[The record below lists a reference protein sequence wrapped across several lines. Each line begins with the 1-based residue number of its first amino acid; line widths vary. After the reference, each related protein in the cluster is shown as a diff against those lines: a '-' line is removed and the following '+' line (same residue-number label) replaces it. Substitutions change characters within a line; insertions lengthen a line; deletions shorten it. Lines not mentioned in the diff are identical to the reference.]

1 MKKLKKI
8 KLINWH
14 RFVNETI
21 KIHNSV
27 LLSGENGAGKSTI
40 LDAIQLVLTCS
51 KSHFNKAANEKS
63 KRNLVGYVR
72 YKTGKEDKP
81 FERTGF
87 ITSHIALEFLDEDK
101 NKSFIIGAVID
112 SSSDVNEKTIWYRID
127 NSTIDDEIFMNGK
140 APKSIDEF
148 KRKNNIKSFS
158 SMAEAKRNFRLVF
171 GNVNDKFFELIP
183 KAIAFKPID
192 DIKEFVYSYVLDK
205 KEVRIDELKN
215 NVRAYQEFEQV
226 LKTIK
231 IKMSKLEAINN
242 DYEEIVKN
250 KINVRK
256 YEYYKS
262 RIAELIKEEEISG
275 LERSIKKAELAK
287 EDLEKRII
295 ELTSEIINQ
304 RKTKSILEDE
314 LINNKDYR
322 ALRRVEESI
331 ANLKVELKEIKF
343 TKNKFDDEL
352 KKVIK
357 NINEIKASNIE
368 LDEVEELS
376 NKLEEYSK
384 VGLKEGLEIEIDSFI
399 KVRDGLKSNYLSEK
413 TRAEIEKEKKQ
424 EDKKLLYKKITDL
437 EKKKL
442 DYDAKVIKLID
453 EIQSTFKRASK
464 TVEPKILCEM
474 LTITDEAWKNAVE
487 GYLNTQ
493 RFYILVAPEDFD
505 LAQKAYEKAKK
516 EYNIHSIGLINTGG
530 LEEFDNPKE
539 NSLATMVTSKSI
551 WARRFINKLLNKV
564 ILCEKGE
571 ELKKHKCS
579 ITKDCMLYQ
588 NNVVRAINPEIYKK
602 PYIGED
608 AYKIQ
613 LVQAKKDL
621 IEVEEELK
629 DIETQIDGYENSI
642 KLLENE
648 AIVFIK
654 HNLDIVPKYIKSVD
668 KLKALE
674 NDKVAYTKN
683 NSLIKKQLLINSL
696 EETIKDLEIK
706 ERTVY
711 QNIGAEE
718 STIKNTKIK
727 FDYAICELE
736 KCKRD
741 TLEIRNQMTNILS
754 DPEKECEK
762 IIANKSLY
770 KALEDTS
777 QAKDR
782 FTTRI
787 DNITKDMQQKMF
799 NYKSE
804 HDFGGEASIDGAK
817 EFIEEYDK
825 LVKSEVLDYEE
836 KVQKAKQNAELE
848 FKEQF
853 LSKIK
858 ENIITAQGEFKS
870 LNRALKNVEF
880 GNESYEF
887 KYSESKKYSKYYK
900 MIMDDLNMVEGF
912 SLLSGEFNNKHQEV
926 INELFERLTIDEEES
941 FKALEEFTDYRTY
954 MDYDILV
961 KHADG
966 SKTLY
971 SKVSKEKSG
980 GETQTPF
987 YVTIAASFV
996 QLYKETATNSIG
1008 IIMFDE
1014 AFDKMDDER
1023 INGILKFLTNLPLQ
1037 IIIASPPEK
1046 IQYIG
1051 PKVNTN
1057 LLVLKDGKYSYVER
1071 FEINE

>member
-14 RFVNETI
+14 RFVNATI
-21 KIHNSV
+21 EIHNSV

-40 LDAIQLVLTCS
+40 LDAIQFVLTCS

-87 ITSHIALEFLDEDK
+87 ITSHIALEFLDEEK

-112 SSSDVNEKTIWYRID
+112 SSSDVNEKTIWYRMD
-127 NSTIDDEIFMNGK
+127 NSNIDEAMFMNGK

-148 KRKNNIKSFS
+148 KRRNNIKTFT
-158 SMAEAKRNFRLVF
+158 SMTDAKRNFRLVF

-215 NVRAYQEFEQV
+215 NVRAYQEFEEV

-231 IKMSKLEAINN
+231 IKISKLEAINN
-242 DYEEIVKN
+242 YYDEIIKN
-250 KINVRK
+250 EINIRK
-256 YEYYKS
+256 YEYYTN
-262 RIAELIKEEEISG
+262 RISELIKEEEISN
-275 LERSIKKAELAK
+275 LKRNIKKSELAK
-287 EDLEKRII
+287 EESEKKII
-295 ELTSEIINQ
+295 ELTNEINNQ
-304 RKTKSILEDE
+304 KENKKNLEDE
-314 LINNKDYR
+314 LRNNEDYI
-322 ALRRVEESI
+322 ALRKIEDDIVQ
-331 ANLKVELKEIKF
+331 LKNQLEEIKL
-343 TKNKFDDEL
+343 TKNKFDSEF
-352 KKVIK
+352 KKAIK
-357 NINEIKASNIE
+357 NITEIKASNIE
-368 LDEVEELS
+368 LDGIDDLA
-376 NKLEEYSK
+376 NKLSK
-384 VGLKEGLEIEIDSFI
+384 YYNDGLKESLDIEIESFI
-399 KVRDGLKSNYLSEK
+399 KSKDRLKVTYIDKK
-413 TRAEIEKEKKQ
+413 TRAEIEKENKQ
-424 EDKKLLYKKITDL
+424 EEKKELNRKVTDL

-442 DYDAKVIKLID
+442 DYDCKVIKLIE
-453 EIQSTFKRASK
+453 EIQRTFKRASK
-464 TVEPKILCEM
+464 IVEPKILCEM
-474 LTITDEAWKNAVE
+474 LTITDEEWKNAVE

-493 RFYILVAPEDFD
+493 RFYILVSPEDFD

-530 LEEFDNPKE
+530 LEEFDSPKE
-539 NSLATMVTSKSI
+539 NSLATMVTSKNI
-551 WARRFINKLLNKV
+551 WARRFVNKLLNKV

-613 LVQAKKDL
+613 LMQAKEDL
-621 IEVEEELK
+621 IKVEELLN
-629 DIETQIDGYENSI
+629 DIKIQIDGYNKDI

-648 AIVFIK
+648 AIVFLK
-654 HNLDIVPKYIKSVD
+654 HNLDIVPKYIKSGD

-674 NDKVAYTKN
+674 KDKIMYTKN
-683 NSLIKKQLLINSL
+683 NSFIEKQLLINML
-696 EETIKDLEIK
+696 GDKIKEIETNKDKAIKD
-706 ERTVY
+706 
-711 QNIGAEE
+711 IGAQDNN
-718 STIKNTKIK
+718 IKHTKDKLYYVIS
-727 FDYAICELE
+727 ELD
-736 KCKRD
+736 KCKSD
-741 TLEIRNQMTNILS
+741 TLEIRNEIINILS

-762 IIANKSLY
+762 IIANKSLN
-770 KALEDTS
+770 KALEDTNNT
-777 QAKDR
+777 KIR
-782 FTTRI
+782 FTKRI
-787 DNITKDMQQKMF
+787 ESIKNDMQQKMF

-804 HDFGGEASIDGAK
+804 HDFGGEASLDGAK

-858 ENIITAQGEFKS
+858 ENIITAQSEFKS
-870 LNRALKNVEF
+870 LNRALRNVRF
-880 GNESYEF
+880 GNEEYEF
-887 KYSESKKYSKYYK
+887 KYSESKKHSKYYK

-1037 IIIASPPEK
+1037 IIIAAPPEK

-1057 LLVLKDGKYSYVER
+1057 LLVLKDDKYSYVER
-1071 FEINE
+1071 FELNE

>member
-14 RFVNETI
+14 RFLNETI
-21 KIHNSV
+21 EIHNSV

-72 YKTGKEDKP
+72 CKTGKEDKP

-87 ITSHIALEFLDEDK
+87 ITSHIALEFLDEEK

-112 SSSDVNEKTIWYRID
+112 SSSDVNEKTIWYRMD
-127 NSTIDDEIFMNGK
+127 NSIIDDEMFMNGK
-140 APKSIDEF
+140 SPKSIDEF
-148 KRKNNIKSFS
+148 KRKNNIKAF

-205 KEVRIDELKN
+205 KEVKIDELKN

-242 DYEEIVKN
+242 NYDEIGKN

-256 YEYYKS
+256 YEYYTS
-262 RIAELIKEEEISG
+262 RIAELIKEEEILG
-275 LERSIKKAELAK
+275 LEKNIKKAELHK

-295 ELTSEIINQ
+295 ELTSEINNQ
-304 RKTKSILEDE
+304 RKNKSILDDE
-314 LINNKDYR
+314 LRNNEDYI
-322 ALRRVEESI
+322 ALKKIEEDI
-331 ANLKVELKEIKF
+331 ASLKAQLEDIKLD
-343 TKNKFDDEL
+343 KNKFDSEL
-352 KKVIK
+352 KKAVK
-357 NINEIKASNIE
+357 NINDIKVNNIE
-368 LDEVEELS
+368 LAEIDDLV
-376 NKLEEYSK
+376 NKLLKYSK
-384 VGLKEGLEIEIDSFI
+384 EGLKESLDIEIESFI
-399 KVRDGLKSNYLSEK
+399 KSKDILKNTYISEK
-413 TRAEIEKEKKQ
+413 TRAEIEKEKKE
-424 EDKKLLYKKITDL
+424 EDKRILNKKIIDL

-442 DYDAKVIKLID
+442 DYDPKVTKLID

-474 LTITDEAWKNAVE
+474 LTITDETWKNAVE

-493 RFYILVAPEDFD
+493 RFYILVSPEDFD

-551 WARRFINKLLNKV
+551 WARRFVNKLLNKV
-564 ILCEKGE
+564 VLCEKGE

-579 ITKDCMLYQ
+579 ITRDCMLYQ

-602 PYIGED
+602 PYIGEY
-608 AYKIQ
+608 AYKVQ
-613 LVQAKKDL
+613 LVQAKEDL
-621 IEVEEELK
+621 IEVEEVLK
-629 DIETQIDGYENSI
+629 DIKIQIDGYEKDI

-654 HNLDIVPKYIKSVD
+654 HNLDIIPKYIKALD
-668 KLKALE
+668 KLKTLE
-674 NDKVAYTKN
+674 NDKVTYTKN
-683 NSLIKKQLLINSL
+683 NSFIEKQLLINSL
-696 EETIKDLEIK
+696 EEKIKALENE
-706 ERTVY
+706 ERTVNK
-711 QNIGAEE
+711 NIGAEE
-718 STIKNTKIK
+718 NTIKNIKIK
-727 FDYAICELE
+727 LDYAICELE
-736 KCKRD
+736 KCKKD
-741 TLEIRNQMTNILS
+741 TLEIRNEIINILS

-762 IIANKSLY
+762 IISNKSLC

-777 QAKDR
+777 NAKAR
-782 FTTRI
+782 FITRI

-804 HDFGGEASIDGAK
+804 HDFGGEVSVDGAK

-858 ENIITAQGEFKS
+858 ENIITAQSEFKS

-880 GNESYEF
+880 GNEAYEF
-887 KYSESKKYSKYYK
+887 KYSESKKHSKYYK

-926 INELFERLTIDEEES
+926 INDLFERLTIDEEES

-961 KHADG
+961 NHADG

-996 QLYKETATNSIG
+996 QLYKETAANSIG

-1037 IIIASPPEK
+1037 IIISAPPEK

-1057 LLVLKDGKYSYVER
+1057 LLVLKDDKYSYVER
-1071 FEINE
+1071 FELNE

>member
-1 MKKLKKI
+1 
-8 KLINWH
+8 
-14 RFVNETI
+14 
-21 KIHNSV
+21 
-27 LLSGENGAGKSTI
+27 
-40 LDAIQLVLTCS
+40 
-51 KSHFNKAANEKS
+51 
-63 KRNLVGYVR
+63 
-72 YKTGKEDKP
+72 
-81 FERTGF
+81 
-87 ITSHIALEFLDEDK
+87 
-101 NKSFIIGAVID
+101 
-112 SSSDVNEKTIWYRID
+112 
-127 NSTIDDEIFMNGK
+127 
-140 APKSIDEF
+140 
-148 KRKNNIKSFS
+148 
-158 SMAEAKRNFRLVF
+158 
-171 GNVNDKFFELIP
+171 
-183 KAIAFKPID
+183 
-192 DIKEFVYSYVLDK
+192 
-205 KEVRIDELKN
+205 
-215 NVRAYQEFEQV
+215 
-226 LKTIK
+226 
-231 IKMSKLEAINN
+231 
-242 DYEEIVKN
+242 
-250 KINVRK
+250 
-256 YEYYKS
+256 
-262 RIAELIKEEEISG
+262 
-275 LERSIKKAELAK
+275 
-287 EDLEKRII
+287 
-295 ELTSEIINQ
+295 
-304 RKTKSILEDE
+304 
-314 LINNKDYR
+314 
-322 ALRRVEESI
+322 
-331 ANLKVELKEIKF
+331 
-343 TKNKFDDEL
+343 
-352 KKVIK
+352 
-357 NINEIKASNIE
+357 
-368 LDEVEELS
+368 
-376 NKLEEYSK
+376 
-384 VGLKEGLEIEIDSFI
+384 
-399 KVRDGLKSNYLSEK
+399 
-413 TRAEIEKEKKQ
+413 
-424 EDKKLLYKKITDL
+424 
-437 EKKKL
+437 
-442 DYDAKVIKLID
+442 
-453 EIQSTFKRASK
+453 
-464 TVEPKILCEM
+464 
-474 LTITDEAWKNAVE
+474 
-487 GYLNTQ
+487 
-493 RFYILVAPEDFD
+493 
-505 LAQKAYEKAKK
+505 
-516 EYNIHSIGLINTGG
+516 
-530 LEEFDNPKE
+530 
-539 NSLATMVTSKSI
+539 
-551 WARRFINKLLNKV
+551 
-564 ILCEKGE
+564 
-571 ELKKHKCS
+571 
-579 ITKDCMLYQ
+579 
-588 NNVVRAINPEIYKK
+588 
-602 PYIGED
+602 
-608 AYKIQ
+608 
-613 LVQAKKDL
+613 
-621 IEVEEELK
+621 
-629 DIETQIDGYENSI
+629 
-642 KLLENE
+642 
-648 AIVFIK
+648 
-654 HNLDIVPKYIKSVD
+654 
-668 KLKALE
+668 
-674 NDKVAYTKN
+674 
-683 NSLIKKQLLINSL
+683 
-696 EETIKDLEIK
+696 
-706 ERTVY
+706 
-711 QNIGAEE
+711 
-718 STIKNTKIK
+718 
-727 FDYAICELE
+727 
-736 KCKRD
+736 
-741 TLEIRNQMTNILS
+741 MTNILS

-858 ENIITAQGEFKS
+858 ENIITAQGEFQS